1 MKLCNP
7 AIFYFVLGVVS
18 ILILLA
24 AKEPVLIL
32 MMQLV
37 FVLLWTWI
45 LNLICVNGFTNFSWF
60 LVISPYVILLLYY
73 AMNPKKIIEKE
84 AEKKESLVLI

>member
-1 MKLCNP
+1 MKLCKP
-7 AIFYFVLGVVS
+7 SLFYFVLGVVS

-32 MMQLV
+32 MGQLI

-45 LNLICVNGFTNFSWF
+45 LNLICVNGFTLFAWF
-60 LVISPYVILLLYY
+60 LVISPYVILFLYY
-73 AMNPKKIIEKE
+73 LMNPKKAIEKE
-84 AEKKESLVLI
+84 AEKETLVLI